1 LTDESTI
8 VEASLFGTLRNG
20 SYGAQMGNDD
30 TIMTAINATEFFN
43 TTDYADYVEELLD
56 VIDPEVHDTME
67 KILFKDN
74 TEQGDLQFDIYDLL
88 K

>member
-1 LTDESTI
+1 
-8 VEASLFGTLRNG
+8 
-20 SYGAQMGNDD
+20 
-30 TIMTAINATEFFN
+30 MTAITATEFFN

-56 VIDPEVHDTME
+56 VIDPEIHDAME